1 MSNSKIYVG
10 NLPFSANEQELGDM
24 FSQYGQI
31 TECKLITDRYSGR
44 SKGFAFITFNSSDE
58 ANAALVMNG
67 NDMDGRN
74 IRVNIAE
81 DRRRDDRAGSGD
93 RGDRGG
99 RGGNY

>member
-10 NLPFSANEQELGDM
+10 NLPFNTSEQDLGDL

-44 SKGFAFITFNSSDE
+44 SKGFAFITYNSADE

-67 NDMDGRN
+67 SDMDGRN
-74 IRVNIAE
+74 LRVNIAE
-81 DRRRDDRAGSGD
+81 DRRRDDRSG

-99 RGGNY
+99 NF

>member
-10 NLPFSANEQELGDM
+10 NLPFSTSEQDLGDL

-44 SKGFAFITFNSSDE
+44 SKGFAFITYNSADE

-81 DRRRDDRAGSGD
+81 DRRRDDRPG

-99 RGGNY
+99 NF